1 MINLKDSII
10 KHKKIIIKILLLL
23 VCSIILGIVT
33 ECFLYEKI
41 INIWNSNIDY
51 DYWKIYMHL

>member
-51 DYWKIYMHL
+51 DL